1 MDTITINKQRCIKCA
16 RCVALF
22 PDNFDLEKDTGI
34 ATVKSTDN
42 AIYEIEQVC
51 PVKAITVTKE
61 EKE

>member
-1 MDTITINKQRCIKCA
+1 MDTITINKKRCIKCGQ
-16 RCVALF
+16 CVALF
-22 PDNFDLEKDTGI
+22 PDNFDLESETGL

-51 PVKAITVTKE
+51 PVKAINVTKE